1 MEYHAFHDWLATPG
15 FLHAGATT
23 HADLAL
29 VSMLFVALLF
39 TFGVIMAIKQHYEI
53 HRWTQTTGVIFSTV
67 IAGWL
72 MARGFAEEV
81 IKEGPK
87 PGGEVFYVLLA
98 SHGVVGIIAVLLG
111 VFIALRANGLV
122 PKRLQFNN
130 YKLVMRCS
138 YGLYMLAVVLGV
150 WVYVVMPDRV
160 AAA

>member
-39 TFGVIMAIKQHYEI
+39 TFGVIMAIKRHYEI
-53 HRWTQTTGVIFSTV
+53 HRWAQTTGVIFSTV

-81 IKEGPK
+81 IEEGPN

-98 SHGVVGIIAVLLG
+98 SHGIVGTIAVLLG

-138 YGLYMLAVVLGV
+138 YGLYMLAVVLGA

>member
-1 MEYHAFHDWLATPG
+1 
-15 FLHAGATT
+15 
-23 HADLAL
+23 
-29 VSMLFVALLF
+29 
-39 TFGVIMAIKQHYEI
+39 
-53 HRWTQTTGVIFSTV
+53 
-67 IAGWL
+67 
-72 MARGFAEEV
+72 
-81 IKEGPK
+81 
-87 PGGEVFYVLLA
+87 VLLA